1 MGIVLRG
8 IPVEQVTDELKRQ
21 GYTPGQRVDVAVEES
36 LGDVARRMSDR
47 AAERGLTEQ
56 VLAEILAEKK

>member
-21 GYTPGQRVDVAVEES
+21 GYASGQRVDVAVEES
-36 LGDVARRMSDR
+36 LGDIARRMSDR
-47 AAERGLTEQ
+47 AAGRGLTEQ